1 MNAMARSTCSQELRI
16 SFLNN
21 QSIIQSKEWS
31 KLEILQ
37 QCNGQKFNQKINE
50 EYLSIQRMMQPS
62 ALAWTQQLELR
73 QILIKNVAIHDASL
87 GNDASF
93 KSSNSALFSTKL
105 NEEEY
110 IWIHKDSNSVKKKHL
125 NPNSDRSFRSAV
137 QSQEAQ
143 PKKINQEYLILK
155 NDAKFWNLESKQ

>member
-1 MNAMARSTCSQELRI
+1 
-16 SFLNN
+16 
-21 QSIIQSKEWS
+21 
-31 KLEILQ
+31 
-37 QCNGQKFNQKINE
+37 
-50 EYLSIQRMMQPS
+50 
-62 ALAWTQQLELR
+62 LELR

-110 IWIHKDSNSVKKKHL
+110 IWIHKDSNLVKKQHL
-125 NPNSDRSFRSAV
+125 NPNSDGNFRSAV

-143 PKKINQEYLILK
+143 PEKINQEYLILK
-155 NDAKFWNLESKQ
+155 NDAKF